1 MGTDDAAD
9 ACRGVAEAVRDAG
22 INGIALS
29 SHQVIR
35 LTVNGQHDLTFQYGA
50 YLLTLMLNS
59 LPGRGSRLVSFK
71 NHRQRTVRISVM
83 NQLHGNALT
92 SHLNQ
97 VILINDHLGFVR
109 LFGFRKEFRERQPI
123 DFQQL
128 LQRTDGRTDFV
139 LLYGADGTMCQ
150 PRQFGGTT
158 L

>member
-59 LPGRGSRLVSFK
+59 LPCRVCCLMVLSPP
-71 NHRQRTVRISVM
+71 VRAIMLKS
-83 NQLHGNALT
+83 G
-92 SHLNQ
+92 
-97 VILINDHLGFVR
+97 
-109 LFGFRKEFRERQPI
+109 
-123 DFQQL
+123 
-128 LQRTDGRTDFV
+128 
-139 LLYGADGTMCQ
+139 GADHYH
-150 PRQFGGTT
+150 
-158 L
+158 